1 MNRESIIEKMSDI
14 LRKVMFNESLV
25 VQPDDDLRA
34 KLGMDSM
41 GAVEFVSTVESE
53 YKIKISEEELNSIGT
68 MNEAADLV
76 LQKLAE
82 KEG

>member
-1 MNRESIIEKMSDI
+1 MKRESIIERMSDI
-14 LRKVMFNESLV
+14 LKKVMFNESLV

-53 YKIKISEEELNSIGT
+53 YKIKITEEELNNIGT
-68 MNEAADLV
+68 LNEAADLV
-76 LQKLAE
+76 LQKLSE
-82 KEG
+82 K